1 MKKLLLST
9 FACTILIASM
19 QAQPSF
25 TTVWQKTFNAPREA
39 AKSVSNERTV
49 LNTQGDL
56 YTVGNFSQ
64 SFSFGTTDLEP
75 VANSVYLLKYSATG
89 QELWGVSFSG
99 AATATAITLDEAGNV
114 YVAGRMADAVIF
126 NTTSGTPIT
135 KTGNSGTSLNSAFV
149 AKYNADGVLQGV
161 EVFIPQK
168 QSMDYEASVEF
179 YFSNI
184 QVTNGKIYV
193 SSLLKG
199 NITNNGITLN
209 GKTADVWG
217 IGYYVDL
224 QSGYIL
230 TLNNSLQFESIL
242 AELSVTKN
250 NDIVKTDVWDAN
262 FVIEGSEMYIGFVA
276 NGNKTLTVGTS
287 TANIVLNAEEGT
299 NWEYVYQLV
308 KLNLNTNDLFLKDY
322 KTIVVPSFNRCRINK
337 MTSSDNS
344 LIIEGTFNSTSLAF
358 DGTLNYT
365 GADDV
370 FAAKLNKSD
379 LTVIKAQKSGIDE
392 GDANKNEEVW
402 MASAVSNNHLMQ
414 AIKTNVVNKEN
425 LNSFLMTS
433 DLSNQ
438 LTATTTTQA
447 AQKFITGLS
456 ANDNKVVMTTVTSAT
471 TPTITYEVSNV
482 VFTGVNNKF
491 VTDINVYPNP
501 VSNVVKLSKTCDVTL
516 LSITGTRIKQAKG
529 VNSLDISELPSGI
542 YYIIVS
548 TEKGTDTFKV
558 SKK

>member
-1 MKKLLLST
+1 
-9 FACTILIASM
+9 
-19 QAQPSF
+19 
-25 TTVWQKTFNAPREA
+25 
-39 AKSVSNERTV
+39 
-49 LNTQGDL
+49 
-56 YTVGNFSQ
+56 
-64 SFSFGTTDLEP
+64 
-75 VANSVYLLKYSATG
+75 
-89 QELWGVSFSG
+89 
-99 AATATAITLDEAGNV
+99 
-114 YVAGRMADAVIF
+114 
-126 NTTSGTPIT
+126 
-135 KTGNSGTSLNSAFV
+135 
-149 AKYNADGVLQGV
+149 
-161 EVFIPQK
+161 
-168 QSMDYEASVEF
+168 
-179 YFSNI
+179 
-184 QVTNGKIYV
+184 
-193 SSLLKG
+193 
-199 NITNNGITLN
+199 
-209 GKTADVWG
+209 
-217 IGYYVDL
+217 
-224 QSGYIL
+224 
-230 TLNNSLQFESIL
+230 
-242 AELSVTKN
+242 
-250 NDIVKTDVWDAN
+250 
-262 FVIEGSEMYIGFVA
+262 
-276 NGNKTLTVGTS
+276 
-287 TANIVLNAEEGT
+287 
-299 NWEYVYQLV
+299 
-308 KLNLNTNDLFLKDY
+308 
-322 KTIVVPSFNRCRINK
+322 